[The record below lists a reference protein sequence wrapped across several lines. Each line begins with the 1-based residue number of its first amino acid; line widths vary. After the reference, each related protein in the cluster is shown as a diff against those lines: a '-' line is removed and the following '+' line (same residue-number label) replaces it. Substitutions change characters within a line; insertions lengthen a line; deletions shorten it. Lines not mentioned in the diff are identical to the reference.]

1 MGQMA
6 EMQRIQVDWT
16 AFEDAA
22 DSRKQDGGIFMSL
35 DGGRAGNAR
44 NFQGKTTEFGR
55 HGGAREWKL
64 ELGLY
69 PMDPAACLNCDL
81 PKCAYEGR
89 RACPYVKA
97 IQDEQAARQRD
108 RMRTRYQTDP
118 EYRRRALEYAKHYH
132 RPSRGEGGRRPG
144 EGEPSPTA
152 VFADLRR
159 QVFASKRE
167 KLAAEQAAMREL
179 FLSRKHSHRAARA

>member
-6 EMQRIQVDWT
+6 EMQRMQVDWT
-16 AFEDAA
+16 AFEDVA
-22 DSRKQDGGIFMSL
+22 DSRKRDGGVFMSL

-89 RACPYVKA
+89 EFCPYVKA
-97 IQDEQAARQRD
+97 IQNEQAARQRD

-118 EYRRRALEYAKHYH
+118 EYRARAIEYGKRYRSIPRPAKEPEE
-132 RPSRGEGGRRPG
+132 R
-144 EGEPSPTA
+144 EPSPTA

-159 QVFASKRE
+159 QVFDSRRE

-179 FLSRKHSHRAARA
+179 FLSRKHSHRTARA